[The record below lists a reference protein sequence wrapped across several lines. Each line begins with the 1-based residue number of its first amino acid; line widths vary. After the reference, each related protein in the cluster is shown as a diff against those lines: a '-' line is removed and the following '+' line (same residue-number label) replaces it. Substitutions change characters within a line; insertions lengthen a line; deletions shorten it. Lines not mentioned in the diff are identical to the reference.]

1 MLKNHQLVNQT
12 DTEFD
17 WFTFSEWLSG
27 PTAFCL
33 LIPAQGATGPSRPEV
48 KLSLGEQATVAVAT
62 PKIKMFPAVCV
73 ATADGGVSMP
83 PEMLEV
89 PPLQAAE
96 GHLYLKKG
104 GNFYLQQLSHP
115 GWTSAGLGS
124 LVCNPHLIVVYIT
137 AMQYRKN
144 MHGYLAN

>member
-1 MLKNHQLVNQT
+1 MRLRFHIVHLLLSNPRNMLKNHQLVNQT

-27 PTAFCL
+27 PTALCL

-48 KLSLGEQATVAVAT
+48 NLSLGEQATVAVAT

-73 ATADGGVSMP
+73 AMADGGVSMP
-83 PEMLEV
+83 PEMTEV

-104 GNFYLQQLSHP
+104 GNFYLQQLSHS
-115 GWTSAGLGS
+115 GGHQLDWGHWFVT
-124 LVCNPHLIVVYIT
+124 HI
-137 AMQYRKN
+137 
-144 MHGYLAN
+144 